1 MLGNMK
7 TMKILSMTCSALAIL
22 SVAGCNKAENL
33 PVDGELKHFTIKA
46 SREVPTTKAGLE
58 GMTPVFYAGDEIC
71 VYDGVNNNKFTTT
84 EGGAQAAFEG
94 DALADKTYVIV
105 SPYNESY
112 TNLEKFTE
120 GYLFGGASFV
130 YHIPDVQVATP
141 GSADPMAL
149 ISMANGI
156 TDLEGSPINL
166 VNLVSLMKI
175 EVPAGLKVREIQV
188 GGGAQCN
195 IGICGKIRYTYATG
209 NFDIPFAEQISSV
222 ITVVPQ
228 EGEDFIEAG
237 TYYVAVMPRQVAGG
251 IAIAYVNE
259 DYQLCAR
266 RGANTITFNAGEIK
280 DFGTLDANY
289 TPVTGTAVLR
299 PYGGNDDTV
308 QFTASV
314 KKLVNASATGLTDET
329 TITKIVFK
337 AHTLFNGAAGTRV
350 CSSYGSTSTRDIRAI
365 LKGTT
370 VYVYTD
376 APVITLNATTGSLF
390 RGFMALKEVT
400 FNNLDTQAN
409 TTLEWM
415 FRDCTA
421 LETVDFGNC
430 DLSKV
435 TNMSC
440 MMANDGKVKEV
451 YFGNTATAANC
462 NMQKMLKNCQGIQY
476 LYFGPN
482 FVVNQSNCSEML
494 SGTSTFVTS
503 CDLRMSQAEYDK
515 LDASP
520 STTGIDL
527 SHFNFKPAN

>member
-1 MLGNMK
+1 MTGNMK
-7 TMKILSMTCSALAIL
+7 TMKIWSMACSALAIL
-22 SVAGCNKAENL
+22 SVAGCNKAQTL
-33 PVDGELKHFTIKA
+33 PADGELKHFTIKA
-46 SREVPTTKAGLE
+46 NREAPTTKAGLE

-71 VYDGVNNNKFTTT
+71 VWDGTYNNKFTT
-84 EGGAQAAFEG
+84 ELGGAQAGFEG
-94 DALADKTYVIV
+94 EALADKTYVIV
-105 SPYNESY
+105 SPYNERY

-149 ISMANGI
+149 ISLAKGI

-175 EVPAGLKVREIQV
+175 EVPADLKVREIQV
-188 GGGAQCN
+188 GGGAACN
-195 IGICGKIRYTYATG
+195 TGICGKTRYTYASG
-209 NFDIPFAEQISSV
+209 NFDIPYADQAPSV

-228 EGEDFIEAG
+228 AGEFIEAG
-237 TYYVAVMPRQVAGG
+237 TYYVAVTPREVSGG
-251 IAIAYVNE
+251 ITIAYVNE
-259 DYQLCAR
+259 NYQLCKR
-266 RGANTITFNAGEIK
+266 SSSNGVTFAAGEIK
-280 DFGTLDANY
+280 NFGTLAANY

-314 KKLVNASATGLTDET
+314 KKLVNASATGLTDDT

-350 CSSYGSTSTRDIRAI
+350 CSSYGSTSTQDIRAI

-390 RGFMALKEVT
+390 RGFKALKEVT
-400 FNNLDTQAN
+400 FNNLNTQAN
-409 TTLEWM
+409 TTMEWM
-415 FRDCTA
+415 FRDCAA
-421 LETVDFGNC
+421 LEKVDFGNA

-435 TNMSC
+435 INMQTL
-440 MMANDGKVKEV
+440 MANNGKVKEV

-462 NMQKMLKNCQGIQY
+462 NMTKMLKNCQGIQY

-482 FVVNQSNCSEML
+482 FVVNQSNCLEML

-515 LDASP
+515 LVASP

-527 SHFNFKPAN
+527 SHFTFTPAN

>member
-1 MLGNMK
+1 MK
-7 TMKILSMTCSALAIL
+7 TMKILSMTCSALAVL
-22 SVAGCNKAENL
+22 SLAGCNKAENL
-33 PVDGELKHFTIKA
+33 PINGELKHFTIKA
-46 SREVPTTKAGLE
+46 NREAPKTEGTKAGLE

-71 VYDGVNNNKFTTT
+71 VYDGVNNNKFTT
-84 EGGAQAAFEG
+84 ELGGAQAGFEG
-94 DALADKTYVIV
+94 EALADKTYVIV
-105 SPYNESY
+105 SPYNANY
-112 TNLEKFTE
+112 TNLQTFSE
-120 GYLFGGASFV
+120 GYLFGGSSFV

-237 TYYVAVMPRQVAGG
+237 TYYVAVMPRQVSGG

-266 RGANTITFNAGEIK
+266 RGASAITFNAGEIK
-280 DFGTLDANY
+280 DFGTLDASY
-289 TPVTGTAVLR
+289 TAVTGTCVLR
-299 PYGGNDDTV
+299 MAGDEV
-308 QFTASV
+308 QFTGRL
-314 KKLVNASATGLTDET
+314 KKIAGGAGTSTVDDNVIE
-329 TITKIVFK
+329 KVVFK
-337 AHTLFNGAAGTRV
+337 AHSLYSSAYKTDATVISSSTGTVLAYAALK
-350 CSSYGSTSTRDIRAI
+350 GSTMYIYTEAPCFTINASSTR
-365 LKGTT
+365 
-370 VYVYTD
+370 
-376 APVITLNATTGSLF
+376 LF
-390 RGFMALKEVT
+390 RQFKALKEVT
-400 FNNLDTQAN
+400 FNNVNTQDN
-409 TTLEWM
+409 TSFEWM
-415 FRDCTA
+415 FDSCSK
-421 LETVDFGNC
+421 LETVNFGNC

-435 TNMSC
+435 TSMFC

-462 NMQKMLKNCQGIQY
+462 NMQKMLKNCQNIQY

-494 SGTSTFVTS
+494 SATSTFIPT

-515 LDASP
+515 LVASP

-527 SHFNFKPAN
+527 SHFNFTPAN